1 MRRSALPSCLLV
13 LSATVL
19 HVPARAE
26 EPRSSGFARPI
37 EQLLPRVVKLYGVG
51 AGKQAGYGSGVI
63 VSEDGL
69 VLTVYSLLINARQL
83 KVVDSRG
90 VAYGA
95 DVVFRDRDRQLALLK
110 IKPLADDSGEQAAY
124 ARPVDDPY
132 SFPYFDL
139 ACGRVQGGREFLDEL
154 LLPGDWIM
162 AAGNAFKVADGAEP
176 VSLAHGVFSART
188 RLDATRRIKDFPY
201 TGDVLVFDAVTSNP
215 GAPGSAV
222 VNLDGTFVGMVGRQV
237 ISNLTHT
244 HFNYAMPRDVLC
256 DFLLVATGARDPAS
270 DDAAATAAPFD
281 SGIRLTKAG
290 YRTVLPFVERVQ
302 RNSPAARAGVRKDDL
317 ILSVN
322 ERNVQSVEE
331 CTERL
336 TAAAGD
342 EPIHLVIRRGREIL
356 TLQIEPEVP

>member
-1 MRRSALPSCLLV
+1 MRCRVLPICLLV
-13 LSATVL
+13 LSATVCDL
-19 HVPARAE
+19 PARAQNA
-26 EPRSSGFARPI
+26 RRSGFDRPI

-90 VAYGA
+90 IAYGA

-110 IKPLADDSGEQAAY
+110 IKPLGGDDGEQAAY
-124 ARPVDDPY
+124 VRPDAKPP

-139 ACGRVQGGREFLDEL
+139 ACGRVSGGREFLDEL
-154 LLPGDWIM
+154 LLPGDWII

-201 TGDVLVFDAVTSNP
+201 AGDVLVFDAVTSNP
-215 GAPGSAV
+215 GAPGGAV
-222 VNLDGTFVGMVGRQV
+222 VNLDGAFVGMVGRQV

-256 DFLLVATGARDPAS
+256 DFLLVATGERDPAS
-270 DDAAATAAPFD
+270 EGLASTAAPFD

-302 RNSPAARAGVRKDDL
+302 RSSPAARAGVRKDDL

-322 ERNVQSVEE
+322 DRNVQSVEE
-331 CTERL
+331 CRERL
-336 TAAAGD
+336 AAAAGD
-342 EPIHLVIRRGREIL
+342 ESIRLVIRRGREIL
-356 TLQIEPEVP
+356 TLLIEPEVP

>member
-1 MRRSALPSCLLV
+1 MLPTCLVMLT
-13 LSATVL
+13 ATVV
-19 HVPARAE
+19 HSPARAQDTYGG
-26 EPRSSGFARPI
+26 GFDRPI

-83 KVVDSRG
+83 KVVDSLG
-90 VAYGA
+90 AAYGA

-110 IKPLADDSGEQAAY
+110 IKPLAGDDRPHAAH
-124 ARPVDDPY
+124 AEPRDKPRDEPL

-139 ACGRVQGGREFLDEL
+139 ACGRVRGGREFLDEL
-154 LLPGDWIM
+154 LLPGDWIV

-188 RLDATRRIKDFPY
+188 RLDATRRIKNYPY

-222 VNLDGTFVGMVGRQV
+222 VNLEGAFVGMVGRQV
-237 ISNLTHT
+237 ISNLTRT

-256 DFLLVATGARDPAS
+256 EFLLVATGERDPAS
-270 DDAAATAAPFD
+270 GDIASGAAPFD
-281 SGIRLTKAG
+281 SGIRLAKAG
-290 YRTVLPFVERVQ
+290 YRTVLPFVERV
-302 RNSPAARAGVRKDDL
+302 RRRSPAARAGVRKDDL

-331 CTERL
+331 CHERL
-336 TAAAGD
+336 STAAGD
-342 EPIHLVIRRGREIL
+342 EPIRLVIRRGREIL
-356 TLQIEPEVP
+356 TVQIEPEVP